1 MSASRWVHLEECSV
15 KVVTERAILVEYE
28 GEELWFPL
36 SQVSEGDQYENG
48 DEGVTISVTEWIADQ
63 KGIDHD

>member
-15 KVVTERAILVEYE
+15 KAVTERAILVEYE